1 MKFKKSERVKV
12 SMMTK
17 LLMRAQQLHDPD
29 ATMQILDFFT
39 PKIKAELYQVPTE
52 HREDLQQDL
61 YVKMIEVIQ
70 RFDISD

>member
-1 MKFKKSERVKV
+1 
-12 SMMTK
+12 MMTK